1 MSLTVLIVEDE
12 DHARINIG
20 EYLNQKGYST
30 LDAPDLNTAKKY
42 LSKGTA
48 DIMLLDAQLP
58 DGFGP
63 TFLEETNHDLNRPP
77 TILITAHGDIDMA
90 VTAMKNGAHDFLQK
104 PIKLEELEKSINRA
118 GEIVKMRR
126 ELMHLRDTQKRE
138 YDFILGDS
146 PELRNVFEQGQR
158 AADASV
164 SVLITGDTG
173 VGKEVLAREIHNM
186 GPRRDKPFIA
196 QNCAAIQNTIFE
208 SELFGHEPGAYT
220 SAEERKLGLME
231 VADGG
236 ILFLDEISSMPL
248 DIQAKVLRALDEKAF
263 RRMGGNDLISVDV
276 HVLAASNRDLKQMM
290 ANGEFRDDLYYRL
303 KVVDLHIP
311 TLKERSQDISG
322 LVGHFISKNNP
333 KMGLNIEGVTS
344 KALGKLVKYNWP
356 GNIRELK
363 NVIERAMIFCDDAL
377 IDVPHL
383 PAEIAQLK

>member
-20 EYLNQKGYST
+20 EYLNQKGYNT